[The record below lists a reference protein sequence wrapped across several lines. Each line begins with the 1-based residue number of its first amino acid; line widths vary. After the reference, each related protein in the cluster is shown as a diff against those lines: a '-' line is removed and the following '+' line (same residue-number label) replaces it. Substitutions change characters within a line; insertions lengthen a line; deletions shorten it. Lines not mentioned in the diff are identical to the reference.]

1 MQHLESLNQL
11 VHLLTQANSVY
22 HGILSMENRLKNTF
36 KKLDWQDL
44 EKVHEGQKA
53 YLIKNESA
61 LLAFSIGKNPKKGIK
76 IVGSHS
82 DSPALKIKPNALLKR
97 GESFLLNTEVYGGAI
112 LHTWFDRPLSLAG
125 RAYVLYKNERHSV
138 LVDFK
143 KPLLT
148 IPSLAI
154 HMNRQINEGQAVQ
167 RQKTLLPVLA
177 LQENFETFSF
187 EDLILDEI
195 VQDHANFERQSLELL
210 AYDLYLYDVQKPVIL
225 GLQEEWIQSPK
236 LDNLAMASASI
247 EALLQSP
254 EHEGINVIFVADNE
268 EVGSRT
274 QQGANSLLLRQ
285 SLELICKACGYSQ
298 GEFLKALDEGLLISA
313 DLAHAVHPHYPEVA
327 DPSNQPKIN
336 HGPVIK
342 VAANQSYATD
352 AASQARFIHACKVA
366 QMPYQIFV
374 NHSDRPGGSTIGP
387 ISTAYL
393 TMPTVDIGTAIWGM
407 HSIRET
413 GGTKDNFY
421 LTEILKCFFEKS
433 EL

>member
-1 MQHLESLNQL
+1 MQHLESLNAL
-11 VHLLTQANSVY
+11 IDLISNASSVY
-22 HGILSMENRLKNTF
+22 HGIKHMENRLKPTYQ
-36 KKLDWQDL
+36 KLHWEDL
-44 EKVHEGQKA
+44 EQVKEGQKA

-61 LLAFSIGKNPKKGIK
+61 ILAFSIGKNAKKGIK
-76 IVGSHS
+76 IIGSHS

-97 GESFLLNTEVYGGAI
+97 GDSLLLNTEVYGGAI
-112 LHTWFDRPLSLAG
+112 LHTWFDRALSLAG
-125 RAYVLYKNERHSV
+125 RAYVLNGTERQSV
-138 LVDFK
+138 LIDFK

-154 HMNRQINEGQAVQ
+154 HMNRQINEGQAIQ

-177 LQENFETFSF
+177 LEESFDEFSF
-187 EDLILDEI
+187 EKLLLEEILKEHPALDKEKT
-195 VQDHANFERQSLELL
+195 ELL
-210 AYDLYLYDVQKPVIL
+210 SYELYLYDVQKPVLL
-225 GLQEEWIQSPK
+225 GLKEEFIQSPK

-247 EALLQSP
+247 EAMLQTP

-285 SLELICKACGYSQ
+285 SLELICKACGYTQ
-298 GEFLKALDEGLLISA
+298 GEFLRALDEGLLVSA
-313 DLAHAVHPHYPEVA
+313 DLAHAVHPHYPEVV

-342 VAANQSYATD
+342 LAANQSYATD
-352 AASQARFIHACKVA
+352 AASQARFIHACKTA

-413 GGTKDNFY
+413 GGTKDNYY
-421 LTEILKCFFEKS
+421 LTEILKSF
-433 EL
+433 LTLNYL